1 MTNSVA
7 VSNLNDFYIYRKV
20 PSYLFGN
27 GKLKMKV
34 LQIKPSDKN
43 HVSFINGG
51 SDIEPLNRH
60 VLALKSFSP
69 KLVIDPNSYLCG
81 LNNLHIQSDLNKDS
95 LMIEIKKNGGLHHHG
110 LFFLTENQT
119 ELVNLKTKIL
129 SSLQKDMSS
138 LIGECTT
145 LSAVLN
151 ERQKLLL
158 EESKSKTE

>member
-20 PSYLFGN
+20 PSNLFGN

-34 LQIKPSDKN
+34 LQIKPSDKE

-60 VLALKSFSP
+60 VLALKNFSP
-69 KLVIDPNSYLCG
+69 KLVINPNSYLCG
-81 LNNLHIQSDLNKDS
+81 LNNLNILSDLNKDS
-95 LMIEIKKNGGLHHHG
+95 LMVEIKKNGGPNHHG

-119 ELVNLKTKIL
+119 EVVNLKTKIL
-129 SSLQKDMSS
+129 LSLQKDMSS
-138 LIGECTT
+138 LICECTT

-151 ERQKLLL
+151 ERKKLQL
-158 EESKSKTE
+158 EELKSATE